1 MKIYIVA
8 SSFAGDNLAKVGK
21 ELAASKID
29 YYKQDYS
36 GDIDEKWQLA
46 YDHIGSSDYVLINAG
61 GRQTEESLI
70 EQGIAYGARKPI
82 LLAVRQGD
90 KVAAYKDIAY
100 ATFDYKDTKDLIKQL
115 DALDTEKSFND
126 TDRLLWLTIVACGIL
141 AASYVS
147 ARVFLP
153 LSVVVAFVL
162 WYGLT
167 RASETIRRYERALIY
182 VPLAVL
188 WLVIAAELS
197 RVDYLVATG
206 WTLVYWVATVVI
218 LKKLK
223 FSL

>member
-1 MKIYIVA
+1 MKIYLVA
-8 SSFAGDNLAKVGK
+8 SSFPADDLSKIGK

-36 GDIDEKWQLA
+36 GDIDEKWRLA
-46 YDHIGSSDYVLINAG
+46 YDHINSSDYVLINAG

-82 LLAVRQGD
+82 LLAARQGD
-90 KVAAYKDIAY
+90 KVTAYKDLAY
-100 ATFDYKDTKDLIKQL
+100 ATFDYKDIKDLIKQL
-115 DALDTEKSFND
+115 DTLDTEKSFND
-126 TDRLLWLTIVACGIL
+126 TDRLLWLTIIACGML
-141 AASYVS
+141 AVSYVS
-147 ARVFLP
+147 SRLFLP
-153 LSVVVAFVL
+153 LGVIVAFVL
-162 WYGLT
+162 WYGMT
-167 RASETIRRYERALIY
+167 RASETVRRYERALIY

-188 WLVIAAELS
+188 WWAVAMELS

-206 WTLVYWVATVVI
+206 WTLIYWAASLII